1 MKMNAIKLA
10 RSPLEEGE
18 EKHHFYE
25 DLVKRTLKLFN
36 LEVIMKKIEDEF
48 QINNQILRLP
58 DLFYASSTTSTF
70 RASMRLKSFP
80 NGFCAFKKNG
90 RFYSGKSTMSLSSED
105 PEELFKKIADLFI
118 EHDTIVCFSSSA
130 VLEYASPNTID
141 ISMLDSVSKLEIYLD
156 LLGIAA

>member
-1 MKMNAIKLA
+1 MNVIKLA
-10 RSPLEEGE
+10 RSPLEE

-58 DLFYASSTTSTF
+58 DLFYVSSTTSTF
-70 RASMRLKSFP
+70 RASMRLKSFQ
-80 NGFCAFKKNG
+80 NGFCVFKKNG
-90 RFYSGKSTMSLSSED
+90 RFYSGPKMSLSSED

-118 EHDTIVCFSSSA
+118 EHDTIVCFSGA
-130 VLEYASPNTID
+130 DVLEYASPKTID
-141 ISMLDSVSKLEIYLD
+141 ISMLDSVSKLEIHLD

>member
-1 MKMNAIKLA
+1 MKMNDIKLA
-10 RSPLEEGE
+10 RSPLEGE

-90 RFYSGKSTMSLSSED
+90 RFYSGKSTRSLSSED

-118 EHDTIVCFSSSA
+118 EHDTIDCFSSTD
-130 VLEYASPNTID
+130 VLEYASPKAID